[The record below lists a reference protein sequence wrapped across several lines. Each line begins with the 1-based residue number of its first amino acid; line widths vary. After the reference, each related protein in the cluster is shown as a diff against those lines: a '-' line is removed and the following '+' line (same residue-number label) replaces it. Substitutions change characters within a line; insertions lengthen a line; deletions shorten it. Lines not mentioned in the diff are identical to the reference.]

1 MEHGSD
7 EELGPDV
14 SIQEAVELQIVFGT
28 FVLFQGILL
37 ELRALLVF
45 VHIDVD
51 AILLIFGQGED
62 QIVVAGRRDEP
73 EDTLPAGIK
82 CTFLHQLLDVDEP
95 VRLRLLLYCIVDA
108 LLTQ

>member
-14 SIQEAVELQIVFGT
+14 SIQEAVELQIVLGAL
-28 FVLFQGILL
+28 VLFQGILL

-62 QIVVAGRRDEP
+62 
-73 EDTLPAGIK
+73 
-82 CTFLHQLLDVDEP
+82 
-95 VRLRLLLYCIVDA
+95 
-108 LLTQ
+108 